1 MHHQKLLT
9 WKIQKKHILR
19 KVELY
24 VCFQTIL
31 MKMLCCMAKYNFP
44 MFSMKRKE
52 FEMDKNLRNLKV
64 SMRFL
69 NFLPF

>member
-9 WKIQKKHILR
+9 RKIQGKRILR

-31 MKMLCCMAKYNFP
+31 VKSLCCVAKYNFP
-44 MFSMKRKE
+44 VFSLKGKE

-64 SMRFL
+64 SIRFL